1 MWLQSWNTA
10 QDLGHLDANHVI
22 LQRMTNTQR
31 ILVGQMCAS
40 LKTKKIN
47 NQGLIDEN
55 VPLAALIAPALSRDS
70 IKILTRGAIFSN
82 TNITDEEEIEDN
94 IVVPDKLTGPLL
106 AKIRQDIA
114 EDETNRRLKT
124 FLKNEILQTK

>member
-1 MWLQSWNTA
+1 MWLQTWKTA
-10 QDLGHLDANHVI
+10 QDLSHLDANHVI

-47 NQGLIDEN
+47 NEGLIN
-55 VPLAALIAPALSRDS
+55 QRVPLAALIAPALSRDS
-70 IKILTRGAIFSN
+70 IKLLTQGTTY
-82 TNITDEEEIEDN
+82 TNKNIMNEEDDVEDN
-94 IVVPDKLTGPLL
+94 VIVPDKLSGPLL

-114 EDETNRRLKT
+114 KMKQNDV
-124 FLKNEILQTK
+124 